1 MKINNTKTRK
11 LEEFKPLSSREVKV
25 YYCWPTVYNYA
36 HIWNLRAYVFEDI
49 VVRTLRFL
57 WYNVK
62 TTMNITDVDDKT
74 IRDSQ
79 VQGES
84 LKDFT
89 EKYTKIF
96 LDDIKKL
103 NVIILF
109 LLRLWWLKWLEW

>member
-84 LKDFT
+84 
-89 EKYTKIF
+89 
-96 LDDIKKL
+96 
-103 NVIILF
+103 
-109 LLRLWWLKWLEW
+109 